1 MLMKHRNH
9 FFAFIIVIF
18 LMVSACATKTPLIKA
33 IEYGDSLAVQ
43 KLINQGADINES
55 GGKGYTPLM
64 YAIWSGKT
72 ENVKFLI
79 DKGADIN
86 KRDKYGYTPLIWA
99 ARFVDYDIA
108 KLLIDRGADINKRDE
123 YGYTPLIWAAYFVD
137 YDIAKLLIDRGAD
150 VNAKNKEGYSALLYA
165 VGANCGDWAHADY
178 CRTNADSG
186 SVIAADIIKL
196 LINNGA
202 DINNNNPEGGTLLGL
217 ALACRKWNFLDYL
230 TRTRNI
236 NLWLPEEGKAR
247 LFFVGYDMPEN
258 ATIII
263 TNPIINGNQ
272 NVELCAKLPHSL
284 AFIDVSPGNHSFHIP
299 GNSQHEPNAVESTLG
314 LLHFLVTIIDQSQR
328 ESSITEIEATEIE
341 AIAGQTYYFRV
352 TQKQRA
358 FSSGAW
364 TKIVPIEKAEGE
376 YLIKRI
382 VQQVRP

>member
-1 MLMKHRNH
+1 MKHRNH

-86 KRDKYGYTPLIWA
+86 KCDKYGYTPLIWA
-99 ARFVDYDIA
+99 ARS
-108 KLLIDRGADINKRDE
+108 
-123 YGYTPLIWAAYFVD
+123 VD